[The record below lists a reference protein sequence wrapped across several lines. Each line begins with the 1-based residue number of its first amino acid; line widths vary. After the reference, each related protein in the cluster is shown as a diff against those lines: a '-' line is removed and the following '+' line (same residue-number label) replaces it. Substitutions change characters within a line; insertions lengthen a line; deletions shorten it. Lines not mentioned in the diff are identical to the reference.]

1 MGPQSQAG
9 ANGFEG
15 GPSGPEDHQH
25 RPNRPKDSGGR
36 QGSGWWQRPGQKAKK
51 KQDADLAGVLGSQ
64 SEASAESFGF
74 SEEEV
79 EQLEQKEEAAAASSS
94 HAVPAKS
101 ALEAGPEKKRGN
113 QSRGYPWGPFIISP
127 IVPAGGQT
135 GWGAICNMHLDK
147 HDSGH
152 TGCKKSV
159 SLGMCGNSHQEC
171 ILRLKR
177 WLLAGLHDEAWP
189 KHRAR
194 SHHVQMGGKGMVDFA
209 DGLSEA
215 ELDTQLEAWLKKG

>member
-1 MGPQSQAG
+1 M
-9 ANGFEG
+9 
-15 GPSGPEDHQH
+15 
-25 RPNRPKDSGGR
+25 
-36 QGSGWWQRPGQKAKK
+36 
-51 KQDADLAGVLGSQ
+51 
-64 SEASAESFGF
+64 F

-79 EQLEQKEEAAAASSS
+79 EQIEQKEKAAASSS
-94 HAVPAKS
+94 HAVPAKG

-113 QSRGYPWGPFIISP
+113 QSRGYPSGPFFLSP
-127 IVPAGGQT
+127 IVPAGAQT

-159 SLGMCGNSHQEC
+159 SFSMCGNSHQEC

-177 WLLAGLHDEAWP
+177 WLPDDEAWP
-189 KHRAR
+189 KHRI
-194 SHHVQMGGKGMVDFA
+194 QMGGKGMVDFA
-209 DGLSEA
+209 DGLTEA